1 MSVPYY
7 GDFLEDDTI
16 NIPFNTFSSDD
27 PSASVTVTDLADT
40 DVYVFKDGSTTEYG
54 ADAAVTVTLNFDGNT
69 GAHMCTIDLSEN
81 AYFATGSEYA
91 VMLIGITVDAA
102 TLNVWIG
109 SFSIERAGGALATAK
124 TILADTDDIGAAGA
138 GLTDIPQGAGLS

>member
-1 MSVPYY
+1 MAVPYY
-7 GDFLEDDTI
+7 GDFAEDDTI

-27 PSASVTVTDLADT
+27 PSASMTVTDLADT
-40 DVYVFKDGSTTEYG
+40 DVYVFKDGSTTAYG
-54 ADAAVTVTLNFDGNT
+54 ADAAVAVTLNFDGNT

-81 AYFATGSEYA
+81 AYFAAGSEYA

-109 SFSIERAGGALATAK
+109 SFSIERAGGALAVSK
-124 TILADTDDIGAAGA
+124 TVLADTDDIGVAGA
-138 GLTDIPQGAGLS
+138 GLTDLPEGAGVS

>member
-40 DVYVFKDGSTTEYG
+40 DVLIYKDGSATEYG
-54 ADAAVTVTLNFDGNT
+54 ADAAVAVTINHDGNT
-69 GAHMCTIDLSEN
+69 GAHICTIDLSEN
-81 AYFATGSEYA
+81 AYFATGSEYS
-91 VMLIGITVDAA
+91 VLLQGITVDGA
-102 TLNVWIG
+102 TLNVWIA
-109 SFSIERAGGALATAK
+109 SFSI
-124 TILADTDDIGAAGA
+124 
-138 GLTDIPQGAGLS
+138 